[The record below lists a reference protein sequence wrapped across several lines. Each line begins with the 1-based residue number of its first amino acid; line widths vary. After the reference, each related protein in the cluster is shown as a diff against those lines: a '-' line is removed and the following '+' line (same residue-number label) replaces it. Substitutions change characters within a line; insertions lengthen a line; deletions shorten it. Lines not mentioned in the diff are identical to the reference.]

1 MKHTLFILALITATI
16 QTFAQSPR
24 IKLNQITKD
33 SVTGSVL
40 ISSPTDSGM
49 IYSRDLFISYGA
61 DTVLILNG
69 DTLAATSG
77 IISSVLSDGVTITGN
92 GTTGSELTVDTATV
106 IATKQD
112 LDLYY
117 LDSNPDG
124 YTSNTGTVTSVGG
137 TGTVNGISLSGT
149 VTSSGDLTL
158 GGTLS
163 GVDLASQVTGTLPVA
178 NGGTGSASQNFVD
191 LTTTQTVGGAK
202 TFTSALTQSGG
213 DVNFDSGTLF
223 VDEDVNR
230 VGIGTSSPQ
239 GFLSIEQEF
248 PSSTTLGFTIS
259 DPNYTGLFQVFSN
272 ASGFFLPTFE
282 GYTGPDANNGS
293 GTYYPFG
300 IGIVGSIDTIQDVYN
315 SNFALVE
322 IQGREYD
329 NFPSGAGLVE
339 NANIFN
345 INNAG
350 APLLTVAA
358 NGDTG
363 IGTTSPSYKL
373 DVNGNVRAD
382 TYYYDVTST
391 LQSSSDSRL
400 KQNISDMDNVLDKL
414 KELELVK
421 YEWNENMY
429 KKLEGRTSQS
439 KLGGTFQGMIAQQV
453 ESLFPQYVGEDAD
466 GYKTLSYVS
475 FVIPLL
481 KGFQEQQT
489 IIETQATEIEQ
500 LKTLITELSN
510 RLTILENN

>member
-1 MKHTLFILALITATI
+1 MKQILIILGLLASVT
-16 QTFAQSPR
+16 TFAQSPR

-33 SVTGSVL
+33 TVKGSVL
-40 ISSPTDSGM
+40 ISSPSDSGM
-49 IYSRDLFISYGA
+49 VYSRDFYIAYGA
-61 DTVLILNG
+61 DTLLILYG
-69 DTLAATSG
+69 DTLASTSG
-77 IISSVLSDGVTITGN
+77 IISSVLSDGVTITGD
-92 GTTGSELTVDTATV
+92 GTSGNELTVDTATV

-149 VTSSGDLTL
+149 VTSSGNLTL

-163 GVDLASQVTGTLPVA
+163 GVDLASQITGTLPIA
-178 NGGTGSASQNFVD
+178 NGGTGSATQNFVD
-191 LTTTQTVGGAK
+191 LSTTQTVGGAK

-223 VDEDVNR
+223 VDESEDR
-230 VGIGTSSPQ
+230 VGIGTSSPTTKLTVQ
-239 GFLSIEQEF
+239 GDITDNIDFLRIQ
-248 PSSTTLGFTIS
+248 
-259 DPNYTGLFQVFSN
+259 DPNYDGFFTIGSNTAGGFLGQLEGSTDGYNSFGSIYIGSLDDSRDVYVSN
-272 ASGFFLPTFE
+272 AAVTTFQ
-282 GYTGPDANNGS
+282 S
-293 GTYYPFG
+293 
-300 IGIVGSIDTIQDVYN
+300 
-315 SNFALVE
+315 
-322 IQGREYD
+322 REYTD
-329 NFPSGAGLVE
+329 LATKSNPSALE
-339 NANIFN
+339 NANAFDFN
-345 INNAG
+345 NYNTSLMMIQAD
-350 APLLTVAA
+350 
-358 NGDTG
+358 GDVG

-400 KQNISDMDNVLDKL
+400 KQNITDMDNVLDKL

-421 YEWNENMY
+421 YEWNDNMY

-439 KLGGTFQGMIAQQV
+439 KLGGTFEGMIAQQV

-481 KGFQEQQT
+481 KGFQEQQS
-489 IIETQATEIEQ
+489 IIESQATEIEQ